1 MLKRLAKRTYQWVP
15 FKPQVM
21 RAIRS
26 VWRPPEYLYQHLH
39 FQGPFPLDLPNGA
52 QMRIH
57 HFGNQVENSL
67 FWGGFGK
74 GWESASLFVW
84 LWLVK
89 DADVILDVGA
99 NTGVYAL
106 SAQATRPN
114 ADVYTFEPVA
124 RIHAKLTANIAL
136 NGYPITAFNIAL
148 SEKNGEVP
156 IFDPGGEHAYSASLH
171 AEMLGAGTISM
182 TTEARRLDDFA
193 NEQNIGKLDVVK
205 IDVEMHEPEM
215 IAGSVLRMDR
225 DRPALLIEILNR
237 EIGNRLAELL
247 PDYVFFQIGDAI
259 AQTDKPGEHADRNY
273 LALHNRD
280 PRLTDLGRGVPLTT
294 VQGWVRR

>member
-1 MLKRLAKRTYQWVP
+1 MLKRLAKRIYQLVP

-21 RAIRS
+21 RTIRRI
-26 VWRPPEYLYQHLH
+26 WRPPESLYQHLH
-39 FQGPFPLDLPNGA
+39 FKGPFELDLPNGA
-52 QMRIH
+52 RMHIH

-67 FWGGFGK
+67 FWEGFGN

-89 DADVILDVGA
+89 DANVVLDVGA

-114 ADVYTFEPVA
+114 ADIYAFEPVA
-124 RIHAKLTANIAL
+124 RIHSKLSANIAL

-148 SEKNGEVP
+148 SDKNGEVP

-171 AEMLGAGTISM
+171 AEMLGPGTITMS
-182 TTEARRLDDFA
+182 TEARRLDDFV
-193 NEQNIGKLDVVK
+193 NEQDIGKLDVLK

-215 IAGSVLRMDR
+215 IAGTMQRMDR
-225 DRPALLIEILNR
+225 DRPALLIEILNAA
-237 EIGNRLAELL
+237 IGNRLAELL

-259 AQTDKPGEHADRNY
+259 AQTDRLGHHADRNY

-280 PRLTDLGRGVPLTT
+280 PRLIELGRGVPLTT
-294 VQGWVRR
+294 LQGWV